1 MTNVATC
8 SNPAEAM
15 LLKTLL
21 EGNGITV
28 YVPDELT
35 SQSAV
40 NFAGEGI
47 RVFVD
52 PENFETARRILAE
65 VEATASS
72 ADEPNT
78 DEDSDSNEVKSPV

>member
-35 SQSAV
+35 AQSAV

-52 PENFETARRILAE
+52 PENFETAKRILAE
-65 VEATASS
+65 AETADGEE
-72 ADEPNT
+72 DEL
-78 DEDSDSNEVKSPV
+78 NESQTGST

>member
-40 NFAGEGI
+40 NFAGDGI

-52 PENFETARRILAE
+52 PENFETAKRILAE
-65 VEATASS
+65 VEAANTDNE
-72 ADEPNT
+72 ADE
-78 DEDSDSNEVKSPV
+78 DENVDPDEVKSPS

>member
-1 MTNVATC
+1 MTNIATC

-65 VEATASS
+65 VEAAGSKG
-72 ADEPNT
+72 DP
-78 DEDSDSNEVKSPV
+78 DEDADSESPAR